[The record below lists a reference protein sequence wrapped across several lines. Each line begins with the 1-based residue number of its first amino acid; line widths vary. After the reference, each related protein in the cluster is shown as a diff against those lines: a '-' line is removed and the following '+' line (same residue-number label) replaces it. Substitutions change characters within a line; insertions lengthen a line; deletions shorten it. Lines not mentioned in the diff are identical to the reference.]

1 MKDTDKCFEVAEKFV
16 SINGEGPLAGEPA
29 VFIRF
34 KGCNLAC
41 AYCDTKWASQPDT
54 PAESMSAQDILQYI
68 RTTGIVNVTLTGGE
82 PLLQPAAED
91 LLNLL
96 GSQDDLHV
104 EIETNGSIPLD
115 PFMMLTNRPSFT
127 MDYKLSCSGMENKMC
142 TANFAL
148 LSMKDTVKFVVGS
161 EDDLH
166 RALQIMRRYDLIGR
180 CAIYLSPVFGQI
192 EPKQIVVFMLE
203 NRLNGVHVQLQ
214 MHKFIWAPD
223 QRGV

>member
-1 MKDTDKCFEVAEKFV
+1 
-16 SINGEGPLAGEPA
+16 
-29 VFIRF
+29 
-34 KGCNLAC
+34 
-41 AYCDTKWASQPDT
+41 
-54 PAESMSAQDILQYI
+54 
-68 RTTGIVNVTLTGGE
+68 
-82 PLLQPAAED
+82 
-91 LLNLL
+91 
-96 GSQDDLHV
+96 
-104 EIETNGSIPLD
+104 
-115 PFMMLTNRPSFT
+115 
-127 MDYKLSCSGMENKMC
+127 MC

-192 EPKQIVVFMLE
+192 EPKQIVAFMLE